1 MGSLENTLEE
11 KELRLASMKLELRRV
26 EEEHEKIL
34 HSEKEAV
41 KVVKSNFP
49 I

>member
-1 MGSLENTLEE
+1 MVSLEHTLED
-11 KELRLASMKLELRRV
+11 KESTLVFMRLELRRV

-41 KVVKSNFP
+41 KVQ
-49 I
+49 